1 MTDGSSGG
9 NDEVPPSSPRL
20 TGIREVAER
29 AGVALSSVSRALS
42 GHPDVS
48 TVMRNRV
55 LDAAAAVGYEP
66 DLLAQSLRRG
76 ATMTIGFVV
85 GDISNPLLS
94 QIALGAET
102 KLRSAGY
109 SMLLTNSVN
118 EPGLDAQH
126 IRLLRRR
133 RVDGLLLSLA
143 DEAEEDTLT
152 ALQQAK
158 IPSVLI
164 DRDLPGQ
171 AFAGAVLS
179 DHSAGV
185 TTAVEHLLALGHR
198 RIGLVNGNPRVRPAR
213 ERDRALR
220 RACRRHPEVMAMV
233 RSGSYSA
240 SHGEAATAS
249 LLAAQ
254 VRPTAIIA
262 GGNQILTGVLRALSR
277 AGLTAP
283 SDISIVTCD
292 DVPLSEF
299 IDPPVATI
307 TRDPEEMGSVAAEM
321 LLEQLR
327 GRSAR
332 SVILP
337 VQFRPTASCGP
348 PASLRP

>member
-1 MTDGSSGG
+1 MTAGG
-9 NDEVPPSSPRL
+9 PPGDEAAAGRPEPRRS
-20 TGIREVAER
+20 GIRDVAER
-29 AGVALSSVSRALS
+29 AGVALSSVSRVLS

-55 LDAAAAVGYEP
+55 LDAAAAVDYEP

-85 GDISNPLLS
+85 GDISNPLLA
-94 QIALGAET
+94 QIGLGAET
-102 KLRSAGY
+102 KLRVAGY

-118 EPGLDAQH
+118 DPALDAPH

-143 DEAEEDTLT
+143 DEGAEETVT
-152 ALQQAK
+152 ALRQAD
-158 IPSVLI
+158 IPCVLI
-164 DRDLPGQ
+164 DRDLPGLPN
-171 AFAGAVLS
+171 AGAVLS
-179 DHSAGV
+179 DHATGM
-185 TTAVEHLLALGHR
+185 TAAAEHLLRLGHR

-220 RACRRHPEVMAMV
+220 RACRRHAGVVVMV
-233 RSGSYSA
+233 RSGSFTA
-240 SHGEAATAS
+240 AHGEAATAS
-249 LLAAQ
+249 LLGARD
-254 VRPTAIIA
+254 RPTAIIA
-262 GGNQILTGVLRALSR
+262 GGNQILAGVLRALRR
-277 AGLTAP
+277 AGPTAH
-283 SDISIVTCD
+283 SDISLVTCD

-299 IDPPVATI
+299 LDPPIATI
-307 TRDPEEMGSVAAEM
+307 ERDPEEMGTAAADM

-337 VQFRPTASCGP
+337 VQFRSTASCRS
-348 PASLRP
+348 PAP

>member
-1 MTDGSSGG
+1 
-9 NDEVPPSSPRL
+9 
-20 TGIREVAER
+20 
-29 AGVALSSVSRALS
+29 
-42 GHPDVS
+42 
-48 TVMRNRV
+48 MRNRV

-85 GDISNPLLS
+85 GEISNPLLA

-143 DEAEEDTLT
+143 DESAQDTVT
-152 ALQQAK
+152 AVTQAK
-158 IPSVLI
+158 IPCVLI
-164 DRDLPGQ
+164 DRDLP
-171 AFAGAVLS
+171 APATAVGAVLS

-185 TTAVEHLLALGHR
+185 TAATEHLLRLGHR
-198 RIGLVNGNPRVRPAR
+198 CIGLVNGNPHVRPAR

-220 RACRRHPEVMAMV
+220 RACRRHPAVVAMV
-233 RSGSYSA
+233 RSGSYTA
-240 SHGEAATAS
+240 AHGEAATAS
-249 LLAAQ
+249 LLAAPD
-254 VRPTAIIA
+254 RPTAIIA
-262 GGNQILTGVLRALSR
+262 GGNQILAGVLRALRR
-277 AGLTAP
+277 AGMAAP
-283 SDISIVTCD
+283 SDISVVTCD

-299 IDPPVATI
+299 IDPPIATI
-307 TRDPEEMGSVAAEM
+307 VRDPEEMGTVAAEI

-332 SVILP
+332 NVILP
-337 VQFRPTASCGP
+337 VQFRPTASCGH
-348 PASLRP
+348 PAS

>member
-1 MTDGSSGG
+1 
-9 NDEVPPSSPRL
+9 
-20 TGIREVAER
+20 
-29 AGVALSSVSRALS
+29 
-42 GHPDVS
+42 
-48 TVMRNRV
+48 MRNRV

-85 GDISNPLLS
+85 GDISNPLLA
-94 QIALGAET
+94 QITLGAET

-143 DEAEEDTLT
+143 DEAAQETLA

-158 IPSVLI
+158 IPCVLI
-164 DRDLPGQ
+164 DRDLPGLLPGPPS
-171 AFAGAVLS
+171 AGAVLS
-179 DHSAGV
+179 DHSAGM
-185 TTAVEHLLALGHR
+185 TAAAEHLLGLGHR
-198 RIGLVNGNPRVRPAR
+198 CIALVNGNPRVRPAR

-220 RACRRHPEVMAMV
+220 RACRRHPGVVAMV
-233 RSGSYSA
+233 RSGSYTA
-240 SHGEAATAS
+240 AHGEAATAS
-249 LLAAQ
+249 LLAAHD
-254 VRPTAIIA
+254 RPTAIIA
-262 GGNQILTGVLRALSR
+262 GGNQILAGMLRSLRR
-277 AGLTAP
+277 AGIAAP
-283 SDISIVTCD
+283 SGISVVTCD

-299 IDPPVATI
+299 IDPPIATI
-307 TRDPEEMGSVAAEM
+307 ARDPEEMGTVAAEM

-337 VQFRPTASCGP
+337 VQFRPTTSCGP
-348 PASLRP
+348 PAS

>member
-1 MTDGSSGG
+1 
-9 NDEVPPSSPRL
+9 
-20 TGIREVAER
+20 
-29 AGVALSSVSRALS
+29 
-42 GHPDVS
+42 
-48 TVMRNRV
+48 MRNRV

-85 GDISNPLLS
+85 GDISNPLLA

-102 KLRSAGY
+102 KLRSDGY

-143 DEAEEDTLT
+143 DEAAEETLA

-158 IPSVLI
+158 IPCVLI

-171 AFAGAVLS
+171 SSAGAVLS
-179 DHSAGV
+179 DHSAGM
-185 TTAVEHLLALGHR
+185 TAAAEHLLRLGHR
-198 RIGLVNGNPRVRPAR
+198 SIALVNGNPRVRPAK

-220 RACRRHPEVMAMV
+220 RACRRHRGVVAMV
-233 RSGSYSA
+233 RSGSYTA
-240 SHGEAATAS
+240 AHGEAATAS
-249 LLAAQ
+249 LLAAHD
-254 VRPTAIIA
+254 RPTAIIA
-262 GGNQILTGVLRALSR
+262 GGNQILVGVLRALHQ
-277 AGLTAP
+277 AGMAAP
-283 SDISIVTCD
+283 SDISVVTCD

-299 IDPPVATI
+299 IDPPIATI
-307 TRDPEEMGSVAAEM
+307 ARDPEEMGTAAAEM

-332 SVILP
+332 SAILP

-348 PASLRP
+348 PAP